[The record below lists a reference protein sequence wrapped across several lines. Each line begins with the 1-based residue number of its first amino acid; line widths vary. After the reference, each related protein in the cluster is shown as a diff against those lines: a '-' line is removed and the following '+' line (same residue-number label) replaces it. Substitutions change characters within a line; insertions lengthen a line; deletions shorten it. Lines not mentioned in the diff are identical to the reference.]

1 MEPKKAMDVG
11 ARGSD
16 VSKDKWN
23 IIGPHRVFPLRRSD
37 FASTPLSGLVLDVA
51 QMPYRVA
58 YR

>member
-1 MEPKKAMDVG
+1 MDVG

-23 IIGPHRVFPLRRSD
+23 IIGPHKVFPLRRSN
-37 FASTPLSGLVLDVA
+37 FVSTPLSGLVLDVA
-51 QMPYRVA
+51 QMPYSVA